1 MITLPQVQNSTLL
14 NTGKIYLIR
23 TPVNGRYGILRLY
36 NMMVSNQLGF
46 EWEPD
51 EEVWVVMFNEHRSRL
66 RILHSDL
73 QKMEC
78 SPDTITREE
87 LRSLILNASC

>member
-46 EWEPD
+46 ECLMSTAQD
-51 EEVWVVMFNEHRSRL
+51 
-66 RILHSDL
+66 
-73 QKMEC
+73 
-78 SPDTITREE
+78 
-87 LRSLILNASC
+87 

>member
-1 MITLPQVQNSTLL
+1 MITLPQVQNSTLF

-51 EEVWVVMFNEHRSRL
+51 EEVWVVMLVKLE
-66 RILHSDL
+66 
-73 QKMEC
+73 KMEC

>member
-1 MITLPQVQNSTLL
+1 MITLPQVQNSTLF

-66 RILHSDL
+66 RILHSIKEFYAVWL
-73 QKMEC
+73 
-78 SPDTITREE
+78 
-87 LRSLILNASC
+87 